1 MNKENDFV
9 NKNYG
14 KDFQNHLLEQYKLYV
29 ETTNKISDRR
39 QTTNN
44 FYLTLNSAIFA
55 LSGYLSVTLKDFW
68 ILYTAFLG
76 ILISIF
82 WIQNINSYR
91 QLNSSKFDIIHEMEK
106 HLPAF
111 IFKTEW
117 DFLKKRKSDRYK
129 ELTAVEKNIP
139 KIFILL
145 YAGIIVVHC
154 FLFLIPFY

>member
-1 MNKENDFV
+1 MNKANDFI

-29 ETTNKISDRR
+29 ATTDKISDRR

-68 ILYTAFLG
+68 ILYTAILG

-91 QLNSSKFDIIHEMEK
+91 QLNSSKFDIIHEMERY
-106 HLPAF
+106 LPAS

-117 DFLKKRKSDRYK
+117 HLLKRGKGDRYK

-145 YAGIIVVHC
+145 YSGIIIAH
-154 FLFLIPFY
+154 FFLI